1 MTSEERHELRY
12 QRRKSK
18 REEKRKRVVESQQFK
33 KLFTTGN
40 LYDCY
45 RKCTKGVKWKGSTQK
60 YIDGAVMYN
69 YRTKKSLLDGT
80 YRASD
85 YHEFDLKER
94 GKDRHIQSTDIKD
107 RVVLKNLN
115 INSLSC
121 VLNRTF
127 IYDNSACLKNKGY
140 HFNIRRTVKHLQ
152 EHYRKHG
159 QEGYI
164 LLFDFT
170 KFFANVSHRLLEKT
184 LRKEYTDKWIL
195 GLIMHFIRKGGSIG
209 LGLGSEINQTLA
221 VSSANE
227 LDHFIK
233 ERLRIKQ
240 YSRYNDDGYLIHPD
254 KKYLEKCLELI
265 KGVCEKLE
273 IKLNLKKTRIV
284 KIKQGFTWLK
294 CRFRVTESGKI
305 VKKIYKRSVTKM
317 RQKIKTLNRLYKEN
331 RISLDLI
338 RGSVQSWI
346 SYALNFD
353 ACLTVKNMV
362 ELIFN
367 LFGKEDAGKLLKVKK
382 LKHNRTR
389 KKMRYVQYLVRDMM
403 QSAVFA

>member
-12 QRRKSK
+12 QRRKAK
-18 REEKRKRVVESQQFK
+18 REEKRRKITESQQFK

-45 RKCTKGVKWKGSTQK
+45 RKCTKGVKWKASTQK
-60 YIDGAVMYN
+60 YIDEALLYN
-69 YRTKKSLLDGT
+69 YRTKKSLLNGT

-85 YHEFDLKER
+85 FHEFDLKER

-152 EHYRKHG
+152 EHYRKWG
-159 QEGYI
+159 TEGYI

-170 KFFANVSHRLLEKT
+170 KFFANVSHQVLETT
-184 LRKEYTDKWIL
+184 LRKEYNDKWIL

-233 ERLRIKQ
+233 EKLRIKQ
-240 YSRYNDDGYLIHPD
+240 YSRYNDDGYLMHPV
-254 KKYLEKCLELI
+254 KEYLKKCLEWI
-265 KGVCEKLE
+265 KKVCEKLG
-273 IKLNLKKTRIV
+273 IKINLKKTCIV
-284 KIKQGFTWLK
+284 KIKQGFNWLK
-294 CRFRVTESGKI
+294 CRFRMLPSGKI

-317 RQKIKTLNRLYKEN
+317 RQKIKTLNRLYKEK
-331 RISLDLI
+331 RISLELI

-353 ACLTVKNMV
+353 ACMTVKNMV
-362 ELIFN
+362 GLIFD
-367 LFGKEDAGKLLKVKK
+367 LFGKEDATKLLKVKK
-382 LKHNRTR
+382 LKHNRIR
-389 KKMRYVQYLVRDMM
+389 KKMRYVQYLVNGMT
-403 QSAVFA
+403 QAA

>member
-12 QRRKSK
+12 QRRKVR
-18 REEKRKRVVESQQFK
+18 REAKRKNLIESQQFK
-33 KLFTTGN
+33 KIFTTSN
-40 LYDCY
+40 LHDCY

-60 YIDGAVMYN
+60 YIDGAILYN
-69 YRTKKSLLDGT
+69 YRTKKKLLNGT
-80 YRASD
+80 YRAGD
-85 YHEFDLKER
+85 FHEFDLKER

-115 INSLSC
+115 INSLSH

-152 EHYRKHG
+152 EHYRKWNTV
-159 QEGYI
+159 GYI

-184 LRKEYTDKWIL
+184 LRKEYVDKWLL
-195 GLIMHFIRKGGSIG
+195 GLIMHFIRKGGTVG

-233 ERLRIKQ
+233 EKLRVKH
-240 YSRYNDDGYLIHPD
+240 YSRYNDDGYLMHPV
-254 KKYLEKCLELI
+254 KEFLQKCLEWI
-265 KGVCEKLE
+265 KRICEKLD
-273 IKLNLKKTRIV
+273 IKINLKKTRIV
-284 KIKQGFTWLK
+284 KISHGFTWLK
-294 CRFRVTESGKI
+294 CRFRMLASGKI
-305 VKKIYKRSVTKM
+305 IKKIYKRSVTKM
-317 RQKIKTLNRLYKEN
+317 RQKIKSLSKWYKEK
-331 RISLDLI
+331 RISLELI

-353 ACLTVKNMV
+353 ACMTVKNII
-362 ELIFN
+362 ELIFD

-382 LKHNRTR
+382 LKHNRNR
-389 KKMRYVQYLVRDMM
+389 KKMRYVQYLVDGMM
-403 QSAVFA
+403 QAA